1 MYNGTIF
8 QTIVEEFLELVSE
21 ANTSKKYISLKYF
34 SETRQ
39 EIDNFFDTA
48 KTIYKNDQMVEPG
61 QTAMEM
67 IVGGSKSLSDIEEK
81 QSKFYYL
88 LSKNHIT
95 EEKKVDFYAPK
106 YKTAN
111 FESFAYTDKELKD
124 VRLIS
129 HINKLRN
136 NQVFEDYAFA
146 ECILLSETG
155 AVLEFSKKFI
165 SEKESELRSTSGK
178 SDICLVP
185 YAVNLYTLTN
195 TLWYR
200 LNKSLNLTGEPTT
213 VNSVVRA
220 QIVLSKYINES
231 VVKEYES
238 LVERNNKND
247 IDRGELMF
255 TIMRLRQKSKKPENI
270 IREGVEDA
278 INYLCEKDFD
288 KFAEDYQK
296 ELAEHKHLEKEY
308 SKVQNDLNNQAK
320 DIEILKKENDY
331 NALLYEYRD
340 ADKELSYIRERKEE
354 YNNDFITQKNKS
366 EKSKHTRKK
375 VAFSIYV
382 GYYFLIICLIVYL
395 TWDDMRVKTL

>member
-1 MYNGTIF
+1 M
-8 QTIVEEFLELVSE
+8 ELVSE

-67 IVGGSKSLSDIEEK
+67 IIGGSKSLSDIEEK

-95 EEKKVDFYAPK
+95 EEKKADFYAPK

-185 YAVNLYTLTN
+185 
-195 TLWYR
+195 
-200 LNKSLNLTGEPTT
+200 
-213 VNSVVRA
+213 
-220 QIVLSKYINES
+220 
-231 VVKEYES
+231 
-238 LVERNNKND
+238 
-247 IDRGELMF
+247 
-255 TIMRLRQKSKKPENI
+255 
-270 IREGVEDA
+270 
-278 INYLCEKDFD
+278 
-288 KFAEDYQK
+288 
-296 ELAEHKHLEKEY
+296 
-308 SKVQNDLNNQAK
+308 
-320 DIEILKKENDY
+320 
-331 NALLYEYRD
+331 
-340 ADKELSYIRERKEE
+340 
-354 YNNDFITQKNKS
+354 DFITQKNKS

-395 TWDDMRVKTL
+395 TWDVMEPVTYILGIPPAIYLLVSKLYETKWSLPYWINSYERRDEYQKAKEKVETYEKKEVEQQAIVKKKQEQLNSADLGKLN